1 MKSSIFI
8 TGASGFI
15 GRKLL
20 SKLSELQ
27 AENIYCLSRNDHN
40 EKGMQGCNA
49 VRWIKGTLFDSNR
62 FGKHLE
68 NCDTVIHMA
77 ALTGK
82 ARSQEYFEI
91 NAKGTEFLIHA
102 CKNAHVKNFL
112 YMSSI
117 AVKFRDIS
125 RYYYAQSKQQAEEAV
140 KSSGLHYAILRPTI
154 VIGRESSIWASLS
167 KAAKAPIIPMFGDGK
182 TKIQPIW
189 VDDLVDI
196 IMAII
201 DNDNF
206 YDRTYE
212 VGGKEIV
219 TMEQFLKSIHHF
231 YYEKDPRVVHLSL
244 KYVLPVLLFLET
256 FFQKFMPFNAGQLSS
271 FANDGI
277 VDESNSFYDKDLQT
291 KNIKAMIALASGR

>member
-27 AENIYCLSRNDHN
+27 ARDIYCLSRNDHN
-40 EKGMQGCNA
+40 EKGMRECKA
-49 VRWIKGTLFDSNR
+49 VRWIKGSLFDFDR
-62 FGKHLE
+62 FAKHLE
-68 NCDTVIHMA
+68 SCDTVIHMA

-82 ARSQEYFEI
+82 AGSQEYFEV
-91 NAKGTEFLIHA
+91 NARGTEFLIHA
-102 CKNAHVKNFL
+102 CRSAQVRNFL

-117 AVKFRDIS
+117 AVKFPDIS

-140 KSSGLHYAILRPTI
+140 KRSGLRYTILRPTI
-154 VIGRESSIWASLS
+154 VIGRDSSIWASLS
-167 KAAKAPIIPMFGDGK
+167 KVAKAPVIPMFGDGK
-182 TKIQPIW
+182 TKIQPIY
-189 VDDLVDI
+189 VDDLADI

-206 YDRTYE
+206 CDRTYE
-212 VGGKEIV
+212 VGGKDIV
-219 TMEQFLKSIHHF
+219 TMEQFLKCIHHF
-231 YYEKDPRVVHLSL
+231 YYEKDPRVVHLPL
-244 KYVLPVLLFLET
+244 KYVVPVLLFFEIFLK
-256 FFQKFMPFNAGQLSS
+256 KFMPFNAGQLSS

-277 VDESNSFYDKDLQT
+277 VDESKSFCGKNPQAKD
-291 KNIKAMIALASGR
+291 IKAMIALASGR